1 MSQKQ
6 QVLEYLQKG
15 YSLTPKE
22 AMKKFGSMR
31 LGALIF
37 DLWAEGYDIV
47 NVQHKVVYPEGCG
60 VNTGMKKH
68 KTRYG
73 EYILID
79 SHKELAKMV
88 EHLEE
93 VNGRVGF

>member
-37 DLWAEGYDIV
+37 DLVAEGYNII
-47 NVQHKVVYPEGCG
+47 NVQYDTVWPDGCG
-60 VNTGMKKH
+60 VNSGMKKH

-73 EYILID
+73 EYFLQTKIEMY
-79 SHKELAKMV
+79 S
-88 EHLEE
+88 
-93 VNGRVGF
+93 NGETNV

>member
-6 QVLEYLQKG
+6 QVLEYLKKG

-22 AMKKFGSMR
+22 ALKMFGSFR

-37 DLWAEGYDIV
+37 DLVTEGHNII
-47 NVQHKVVYPEGCG
+47 NVQYFDIWPDECG
-60 VNTGMKKH
+60 VNSGMKKQ

-73 EYILID
+73 EYYLQKTI
-79 SHKELAKMV
+79 EMYP
-88 EHLEE
+88 
-93 VNGRVGF
+93 NGETNV

>member
-22 AMKKFGSMR
+22 ALRMFGSMR

-37 DLWAEGYDIV
+37 ELVAEGHNII
-47 NVQHKVVYPEGCG
+47 NVQYDTVWPDGCG
-60 VNTGMKKH
+60 VNSGMKKF

-73 EYILID
+73 EYFLQD
-79 SHKELAKMV
+79 VMAKATKED
-88 EHLEE
+88 
-93 VNGRVGF
+93 